1 MFYLLFGVP
10 NYKSLQ
16 ILFYSALIF
25 SICRFLIHLF
35 YNLKLQT
42 KNLIMNTNDY
52 TEHPADIDT
61 LDEKILRLITQNAR
75 IPFLEVARECGVSG
89 AAIHQRVQRLFNI
102 GVLEG
107 SEFIVSPPK
116 LGYNTCA
123 YMGIY
128 LDKAKYHSKVSEAL
142 RNIPEI
148 VECHYTT
155 GQYAI
160 FIKIQTKNN
169 VHLKQIIDNE
179 LQEIEGIART
189 ETFISLEMDFKRQ
202 VPIK

>member
-1 MFYLLFGVP
+1 
-10 NYKSLQ
+10 
-16 ILFYSALIF
+16 
-25 SICRFLIHLF
+25 
-35 YNLKLQT
+35 
-42 KNLIMNTNDY
+42 MNTNDY
-52 TEHPADIDT
+52 KEQPAEIDA
-61 LDEKILRLITQNAR
+61 LDQKILKMITKNAR

-102 GVLEG
+102 GVVEG
-107 SEFIVSPPK
+107 SEFIVSPQK

-128 LDKAKYHSKVSEAL
+128 LDKAKYHTTVAEAL
-142 RNIPEI
+142 RKIPEI

-169 VHLKQIIDNE
+169 VHLKHIIDNE
-179 LQEIEGIART
+179 LQEIEGISRT

>member
-1 MFYLLFGVP
+1 
-10 NYKSLQ
+10 
-16 ILFYSALIF
+16 
-25 SICRFLIHLF
+25 
-35 YNLKLQT
+35 
-42 KNLIMNTNDY
+42 MNTKDY
-52 TEHPADIDT
+52 QEHAADIDG
-61 LDEKILRLITQNAR
+61 LDEKILKLITKNAR

-89 AAIHQRVQRLFNI
+89 AAIHQRVQRLLNI
-102 GVLEG
+102 GVVSG
-107 SEFIVSPPK
+107 SEFIVNPLK

-128 LDKAKYHSKVSEAL
+128 LDKAKNHLKVVNAL
-142 RNIPEI
+142 KNIPEI

-160 FIKIQTKNN
+160 FVKIQTKTNK
-169 VHLKQIIDNE
+169 HLKQLIDKE
-179 LQEIEGIART
+179 LQQIEGIART

>member
-1 MFYLLFGVP
+1 
-10 NYKSLQ
+10 
-16 ILFYSALIF
+16 
-25 SICRFLIHLF
+25 
-35 YNLKLQT
+35 
-42 KNLIMNTNDY
+42 MNTKDY
-52 TEHPADIDT
+52 TEHIADIDE
-61 LDEKILRLITQNAR
+61 LDEKILKLITQNAR

-102 GVLEG
+102 GVVEG
-107 SEFIVSPPK
+107 SEFVVNPPK

-123 YMGIY
+123 YMGIH
-128 LDKAKYHSKVSEAL
+128 LEKAKFHKSVVEAL

-169 VHLKQIIDNE
+169 SHLKKIIDTDM
-179 LQEIEGIART
+179 LEIEGIART

-202 VPIK
+202 VPIS

>member
-1 MFYLLFGVP
+1 MIKDDYLE
-10 NYKSLQ
+10 Q
-16 ILFYSALIF
+16 A
-25 SICRFLIHLF
+25 
-35 YNLKLQT
+35 
-42 KNLIMNTNDY
+42 
-52 TEHPADIDT
+52 ADIDA
-61 LDEKILRLITQNAR
+61 LDEKILKLITKNAR

-89 AAIHQRVQRLFNI
+89 AAIHQRVQRLLNI
-102 GVLEG
+102 GVIKG
-107 SEFIVSPPK
+107 SQFIVSPQK

-128 LDKAKYHSKVSEAL
+128 LDKAKYHIQVVEAL

-160 FIKIQTKNN
+160 FIKIQTKTNK
-169 VHLKQIIDNE
+169 HLKQIIDE
-179 LQEIEGIART
+179 GFQEIDGIART
-189 ETFISLEMDFKRQ
+189 ETFISLEMDFNRQ

>member
-1 MFYLLFGVP
+1 
-10 NYKSLQ
+10 
-16 ILFYSALIF
+16 
-25 SICRFLIHLF
+25 
-35 YNLKLQT
+35 
-42 KNLIMNTNDY
+42 MNTNDY
-52 TEHPADIDT
+52 TEHPADIDA
-61 LDEKILRLITQNAR
+61 LDEKILKLITQNAR

-102 GVLEG
+102 GVVQG
-107 SEFIVSPPK
+107 SEFVVNPTK

-128 LDKAKYHSKVSEAL
+128 LEKANYHRKVVDAL